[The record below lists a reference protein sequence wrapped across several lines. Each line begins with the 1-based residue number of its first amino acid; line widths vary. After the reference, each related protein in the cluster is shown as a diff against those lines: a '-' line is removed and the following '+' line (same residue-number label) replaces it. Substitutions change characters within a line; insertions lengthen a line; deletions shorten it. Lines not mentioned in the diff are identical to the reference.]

1 MNVILFKDNINLL
14 LIKEFAKKAK
24 GLVAELAPPYGQN
37 TWESR
42 RKGVRAARLAVCCNY
57 FSKKKKKIA
66 KKWQENLS
74 PEYNYVKIL

>member
-42 RKGVRAARLAVCCNY
+42 RKGVRAARYVVII
-57 FSKKKKKIA
+57 SPKKKK
-66 KKWQENLS
+66 NC
-74 PEYNYVKIL
+74 